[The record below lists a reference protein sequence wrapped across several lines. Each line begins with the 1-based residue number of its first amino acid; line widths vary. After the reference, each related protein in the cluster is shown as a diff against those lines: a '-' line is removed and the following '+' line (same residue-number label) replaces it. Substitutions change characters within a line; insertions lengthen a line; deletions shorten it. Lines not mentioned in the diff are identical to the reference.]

1 MVAEK
6 LDPSDHPIQ
15 TKRQV
20 RLIFSETCRQ
30 QTTVTPPERGV
41 QTEIVELDP
50 GEATRDLGA
59 PVMPLPAQLGAGVR
73 LAALRAHR
81 AFQTETIELDPGE
94 ATRDPGAPAMPLSAR
109 VEVGMSLAALRAH
122 RAFKTPN
129 RRRVVVSMRSTTPL
143 GTASAVPQ
151 TSLGPSLAPE
161 SPACLEEGRELGH
174 ARGPPTGCPTSPR
187 EGGSEGRKRRRRGTR
202 GKGRACR
209 TPRPQPP
216 ASGAET
222 RPSFCATGNLSPI
235 RWI

>member
-6 LDPSDHPIQ
+6 LDPSDHPTQ

-20 RLIFSETCRQ
+20 QLTFSETCRQ
-30 QTTVTPPERGV
+30 TTVTLPERGV
-41 QTEIVELDP
+41 QTETIELDP
-50 GEATRDLGA
+50 GEAARDLGA
-59 PVMPLPAQLGAGVR
+59 PVVPLPAQVGAGVR

-94 ATRDPGAPAMPLSAR
+94 ATRDLGAPAMPLSAR

-174 ARGPPTGCPTSPR
+174 ARGPPTGCPMSPR
-187 EGGSEGRKRRRRGTR
+187 EGGPEGRKRRRRGTR

-209 TPRPQPP
+209 TPRPV
-216 ASGAET
+216 SMTHGAEDLMPGPRGGMLT
-222 RPSFCATGNLSPI
+222 PKPGH
-235 RWI
+235 